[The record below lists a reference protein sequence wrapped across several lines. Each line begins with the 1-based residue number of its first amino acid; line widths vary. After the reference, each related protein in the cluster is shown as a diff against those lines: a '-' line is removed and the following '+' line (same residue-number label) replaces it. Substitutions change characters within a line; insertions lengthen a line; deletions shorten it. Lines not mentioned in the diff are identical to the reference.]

1 MTVIF
6 LMYKT
11 DEKLN
16 KVKFTW
22 RYSANRPL
30 MDSPFTPGIFD
41 NKFNPTYT

>member
-1 MTVIF
+1 
-6 LMYKT
+6 MYNT

-30 MDSPFTPGIFD
+30 MDFPFTPGIFD
-41 NKFNPTYT
+41 NKFNPAYT